1 MRAAAADAAYCRLT
15 VLAPRARVDVALP
28 ADVPVAELVPM
39 VLELV
44 GEPVFGLRPV
54 PWRLSGAAGGP
65 LPAEASLG
73 ELGVLDGE
81 LLRLAPQGPAPVPP
95 VFDDPVDA
103 LAATAATAAA
113 GDRRFGAGVV
123 LAVALAAAA
132 LLAGRPA
139 APGTP
144 WTTWTAAVAAL
155 AAVAAVAHAARLA
168 RTVEAPAGAS
178 RVESLDGAARQ
189 QAASTAALA
198 AVPLAAAAGWAA
210 LSAAG
215 GAAQLLLATA
225 AAGIAA
231 ALAQI
236 ALRVVAPVLVGIVV
250 AAVPVGVAAV
260 VVLRFG
266 VAPAAAA
273 AAVGAVA
280 LAVGPVLP
288 RAALRLAG
296 LPRPV
301 VPADGAE
308 LVDADDGP
316 DLLPPAELAER
327 ADLARGYLAGLVGG
341 CAVLAA
347 AAALPV
353 AAAGGWAGPAFAAV
367 SVAVL
372 ALRARSFADRAPA
385 RVLLGSAVTAGVG
398 LAVLVATQVGPG
410 ARLGVAAVLLVA
422 AAAGSL
428 ALGRTRP
435 AGSPV
440 SRRAVDLLEG
450 LLVAASIPLALAA
463 MDLFRL
469 VRGL

>member
-54 PWRLSGAAGGP
+54 PWRLSGAVGGP
-65 LPAEASLG
+65 LPAEATLG

-81 LLRLAPQGPAPVPP
+81 LLRLAPQGPTPVPP

-113 GDRRFGAGVV
+113 GDRRLGAGVV
-123 LAVALAAAA
+123 LVVAVTAAA
-132 LLAGRPA
+132 LLAGWPGA
-139 APGTP
+139 TGTP
-144 WTTWTAAVAAL
+144 VTAAVAVL
-155 AAVAAVAHAARLA
+155 AAVAAVTHAARLA
-168 RTVEAPAGAS
+168 RATDTT
-178 RVESLDGAARQ
+178 DGVSRQ
-189 QAASTAALA
+189 QVASTAALA
-198 AVPLAAAAGWAA
+198 AVPLAAAAGWTA
-210 LSAAG
+210 LPSAG
-215 GAAQLLLATA
+215 GAPQLLLATA
-225 AAGIAA
+225 AVGITA

-273 AAVGAVA
+273 AAVAAVA

-288 RAALRLAG
+288 RVALRLAG

-341 CAVLAA
+341 CAVVAA

-353 AAAGGWAGPAFAAV
+353 AAAGGPTGPAFAAV
-367 SVAVL
+367 TVAVL
-372 ALRARSFADRAPA
+372 ALRARSFADRAPS
-385 RVLLGSAVTAGVG
+385 RVLVGSAVASGVG
-398 LAVLVATQVGPG
+398 LAVLVAAHAGPG
-410 ARLGVAAVLLVA
+410 ARLGVAVALLVA
-422 AAAGSL
+422 AAGAL
-428 ALGRTRP
+428 TLGRTRP
-435 AGSPV
+435 PGSPV
-440 SRRAVDLLEG
+440 ARRAVDLLEG